1 MDSSPL
7 HSGRARTARRMVTL
21 ALLLTAC
28 AGPDDD
34 APRDTS
40 GSAMAP
46 DTAPTLHGF
55 DDVAL
60 EQSCTNVAYGF
71 SVEYPRGWLA
81 NGGDGLPPCS
91 AFDPRDVDMPAAS
104 EIPTAIAIVI
114 TREMVSFGQV
124 TDFANDPSLEVLS
137 IEETI
142 VDGRRA
148 VVAELEHTGEG
159 LYDRGH
165 RQFAYFT
172 DVGQHTLIAVTH
184 GGAETDPPT
193 YAERKRIL
201 EAMMAALRFRAAS

>member
-7 HSGRARTARRMVTL
+7 RSGRAGTARRMVTL
-21 ALLLTAC
+21 ALLLAAC

-34 APRDTS
+34 APRDTT
-40 GSAMAP
+40 GSALAP
-46 DTAPTLHGF
+46 DTTPMLHG

-71 SVEYPRGWLA
+71 SVDYPRGWLT

-114 TREMVSFGQV
+114 TREMVSFEQV
-124 TDFANDPSLEVLS
+124 TDFANDPSVEVLS
-137 IEETI
+137 IEETT
-142 VDGRRA
+142 VDGRHA

-184 GGAETDPPT
+184 GGAEADPPT

-201 EAMMAALRFRAAS
+201 EVMMAALRFRAAS